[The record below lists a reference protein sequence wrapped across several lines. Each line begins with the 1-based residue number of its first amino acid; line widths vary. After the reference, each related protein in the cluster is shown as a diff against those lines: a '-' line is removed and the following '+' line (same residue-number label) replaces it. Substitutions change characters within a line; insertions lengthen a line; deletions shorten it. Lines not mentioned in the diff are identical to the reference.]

1 MFWNKK
7 KEIKKPIVDKI
18 KEEIQKDEELVFEC
32 FPLFSD
38 FEYMGVKL
46 KVVKHQ
52 YFSRG
57 LCMYMGPYTPDTLTQ
72 ISCDYVDLNG
82 VIRYI
87 SFRLDEMKNLIK

>member
-7 KEIKKPIVDKI
+7 KKVEEPIIDKI
-18 KEEIQKDEELVFEC
+18 KEEIEKDEKLVFDY

-52 YFSRG
+52 HFIRG
-57 LCMYMGPYTPDTLTQ
+57 LQNSMIDIPDTRSL

-82 VIRYI
+82 VIRHVA
-87 SFRLDEMKNLIK
+87 FRLDEMKSLME